1 MPFLWGLIYFLR
13 TTCYHAFN
21 VLRKCMGLNLFCY
34 TRIHE
39 SFAFIKS
46 FDSLYSR
53 NLLLFPLH
61 AWTFLFRVSVLLVH
75 WRISTT
81 SKADLKMPRS
91 WSWSVLDGWVL
102 KMMGWWVT
110 HNLRVEGFLSKERN
124 TIAILTLPEC
134 PEHPPSFVE
143 EKFCLVMCLPDTLG
157 ILLSTALI
165 HFGNAS
171 STPKALPYS

>member
-21 VLRKCMGLNLFCY
+21 VLRKCIGLNLFCY
-34 TRIHE
+34 TCIHE
-39 SFAFIKS
+39 S
-46 FDSLYSR
+46 FDSLYSC

-61 AWTFLFRVSVLLVH
+61 AWTFLFRVSVLLFH
-75 WRISTT
+75 WWISTT

-91 WSWSVLDGWVL
+91 WTWSILDKWVL

-110 HNLRVEGFLSKERN
+110 YNLCVEGFLSKECN
-124 TIAILTLPEC
+124 TVAILTLPEC
-134 PEHPPSFVE
+134 PDHPPSFVE

-157 ILLSTALI
+157 ILLSTTLI
-165 HFGNAS
+165 YFMNAPP
-171 STPKALPYS
+171 TPKALPYS